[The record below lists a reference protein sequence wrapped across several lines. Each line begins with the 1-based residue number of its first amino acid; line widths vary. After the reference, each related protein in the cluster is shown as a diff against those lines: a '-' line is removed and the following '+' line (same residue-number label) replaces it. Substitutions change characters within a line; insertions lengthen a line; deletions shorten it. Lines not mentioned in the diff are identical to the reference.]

1 LSGVTEDD
9 NWSVAIY
16 GGIGMFTRQGL
27 LQSWKEVR
35 PYVIFS
41 VILFFAGIVVGGS
54 PNSPTDWLNQQ
65 LQGMEQISKIIE
77 KSDNPEL
84 TMFMLIAANNIF
96 KSIMAM
102 GLGIIAGIFPI
113 FMLVTNGMILG
124 HLIGGMANEGHNV
137 WLLII
142 KGLLPHGIL
151 ELSAIFLACG
161 FGMRFGVTLFKGI
174 VGSTLGKEKSWQPFV
189 HTAIGSVPALILVT
203 VMLIIAAVVES
214 TITYWLMS

>member
-1 LSGVTEDD
+1 
-9 NWSVAIY
+9 
-16 GGIGMFTRQGL
+16 MFTRQGL

-54 PNSPTDWLNQQ
+54 PNSPAEWLNQQ
-65 LQGMEQISKIIE
+65 LQGISQISKIVE
-77 KSDNPEL
+77 KSDNPQL
-84 TMFMLIAANNIF
+84 TLFMLIAANNIF

-102 GLGIIAGIFPI
+102 GLGIIGGIFPI
-113 FMLVTNGMILG
+113 FMIVTNGMIIGYL
-124 HLIGGMANEGHNV
+124 LGGMAEEGNNV

-142 KGLLPHGIL
+142 KGLLPHGIV

-174 VGSTLGKEKSWQPFV
+174 AGSTLGKEKSWQPFV
-189 HTAIGSVPALILVT
+189 RTAIGSVPALIVVT

-214 TITYWLMS
+214 TVTYWLMS

>member
-1 LSGVTEDD
+1 
-9 NWSVAIY
+9 
-16 GGIGMFTRQGL
+16 MFTRQGL

-54 PNSPTDWLNQQ
+54 PNSPTGWLNQQ
-65 LQGMEQISKIIE
+65 LQGISQISKIVD
-77 KSDNPEL
+77 KSDNPQL
-84 TMFMLIAANNIF
+84 TLFMLIAANNIF

-124 HLIGGMANEGHNV
+124 YLFGGIANEGNNV
-137 WLLII
+137 WPLII
-142 KGLLPHGIL
+142 KGLLPHGIV
-151 ELSAIFLACG
+151 ELSALFLACG
-161 FGMRFGVTLFKGI
+161 FGMRFGVTLIKGI
-174 VGSTLGKEKSWQPFV
+174 AGSTLGKEQSWQPFV
-189 HTAIGSVPALILVT
+189 RTAIGSVPALIVVT

-214 TITYWLMS
+214 TVTYWLMS